1 MDDRLRPF
9 VERIWQYHQLNHQ
22 LSKAEAIMVLCS
34 HDTIVA
40 ESGARLFLEGWAPL
54 LIFSGGLGAITK
66 HLWAD
71 AEADRFARI
80 AAGMGVPEES
90 MLIENRSTNTGE
102 NVRFTREMLAAK
114 GLDPA
119 SFILVQKPYMERRTF
134 ATFSK
139 VWPGKRM
146 IVTSPRLSLDEYLAR
161 YSNDSLTADDVIGIM
176 VGDLQRI
183 REYPA
188 RGFQIAQDIPDEVG
202 EAYEEL
208 VRAGY
213 DKYLLKE
220 V

>member
-1 MDDRLRPF
+1 
-9 VERIWQYHQLNHQ
+9 
-22 LSKAEAIMVLCS
+22 MVLCS

-40 ESGARLFLEGWAPL
+40 ERGAGLFLEGWAPL

-80 AAGMGVPEES
+80 ALAMGVPEES
-90 MLIENRSTNTGE
+90 ILIENRSTNTGE
-102 NVRFTREMLAAK
+102 NVLFTREMLAGK

-139 VWPGKRM
+139 VWPGKRI

-161 YSNDSLTADDVIGIM
+161 YSNESLSAHDVIGIM

-188 RGFQIAQDIPDEVG
+188 RGFQISQDIPDDVW

-220 V
+220 A